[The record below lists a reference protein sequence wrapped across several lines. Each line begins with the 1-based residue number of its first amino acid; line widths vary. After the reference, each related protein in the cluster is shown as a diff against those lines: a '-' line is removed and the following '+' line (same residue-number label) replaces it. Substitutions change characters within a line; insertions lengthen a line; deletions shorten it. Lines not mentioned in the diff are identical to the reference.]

1 MKKII
6 LLLIFIVITFA
17 EIVCINNF
25 KNDLNRKM
33 KKDSKDK
40 KLNVIENQLKEGTE
54 TINEMVLN
62 PLNIVKKILFYEVFG
77 LFPSYLIFI
86 FLFFCFFIGKI
97 LFFFKLCS
105 YKQESKNVIA
115 I

>member
-25 KNDLNRKM
+25 KNDLNRRM
-33 KKDSKDK
+33 RKDSKNK
-40 KLNVIENQLKEGTE
+40 KLNVIEDQIREGTE
-54 TINEMVLN
+54 VINEMVLD
-62 PLNIVKKILFYEVFG
+62 PLDIAKKILFYEVFG

-86 FLFFCFFIGKI
+86 FLFICFIIGKI
-97 LFFFKLCS
+97 LFLFKLCC
-105 YKQESKNVIA
+105 YKQE
-115 I
+115 